1 MAAQPN
7 NAVRAAPDRD
17 RSIIKLSLIKDGNE
31 LGPVEF
37 AAKDAAKIAGVI
49 LSCASAARKNTNEQQ
64 KPKTEGDSEEVDA
77 TVIRPSAVGI
87 GRRRKQGNA
96 VLMVAHFGDTSLA
109 LELSNPREFAQ
120 KILTV
125 AADETTRQ

>member
-37 AAKDAAKIAGVI
+37 AAKDAAKIASFLAVPAPHVKTPTN
-49 LSCASAARKNTNEQQ
+49 SKNQ
-64 KPKTEGDSEEVDA
+64 KPKA
-77 TVIRPSAVGI
+77 IQKR
-87 GRRRKQGNA
+87 
-96 VLMVAHFGDTSLA
+96 LMLRS
-109 LELSNPREFAQ
+109 FA
-120 KILTV
+120 
-125 AADETTRQ
+125 RQQ